1 MAELLNRQDPAPMV
15 DPRSP
20 NNPATLP
27 MSDAIEQHESPSSS
41 GQCDAKKGSPS
52 GERPQL
58 QWGGAR
64 RSSVG
69 DMTKTTVELGHER
82 ALQIQE
88 HVLELESDLG
98 EICMKVAIVTK
109 RHDQH
114 EKFDVRHGKMIE
126 VLRSKKFKFVQPELH
141 LQQAQRSGN
150 SEDGTSQDTI
160 KKEFQHG
167 GIVAFICDS
176 DATQLIQHLKSLS
189 VSELSAI
196 CGSTK
201 FVAKSDNYGEKD
213 CQRCPLSDDIMKEL
227 YTENASLKARVKG
240 IAVLGDSLR
249 KTQDE
254 LSQTTVKNAKL
265 DKAVS
270 NLQSRLHRVGCDT
283 SVDLAEDEIFIPGH
297 DRTFINSLICENGK
311 LQKDL
316 RELKMKLSGDAR
328 ISYQKQSDADKDKQ
342 LQDLQ
347 KDLACKNARIVELE
361 ARDAQKDYHRI
372 RGELEEFKTL
382 CTILTPQ
389 TRKLQDD
396 LEASQKKHQ
405 EVCAEL
411 ADWKEKAKNMES
423 RIVRELTQK
432 MSTEDESRVS
442 LSDRLKIG
450 EEQVKQLEKENSRVT
465 DQLREV
471 IGMNTRWQRYNE
483 QRETYVVKLTKT
495 NQQQQ
500 SKITVLEQQVR
511 GLEQNINDLNTLLQ
525 KMDAGKKKNTD
536 AYVMSLEQQLVQ
548 KEDEVIE
555 LKEQVATLKVT
566 LHTTEKQRGVAQ
578 RLEDKDMIETLK
590 QQLKVYQEDFN
601 QERKDRERLQGNN
614 DILRH
619 RLKES
624 QNMVPPPANIQRFT
638 GSSTGLRGHYYDQ
651 PQQPQPR
658 RLIARGLP
666 VYQDPYEASLLP
678 SDVETDGFDVT
689 DGSGNEL
696 NDDGDQLQCPRCPA
710 SFAVTDHSAF
720 MHHVTI
726 CLQ

>member
-167 GIVAFICDS
+167 GIVALICDS

-328 ISYQKQSDADKDKQ
+328 ISYQKQV
-342 LQDLQ
+342 
-347 KDLACKNARIVELE
+347 RI
-361 ARDAQKDYHRI
+361 
-372 RGELEEFKTL
+372 FF
-382 CTILTPQ
+382 IL
-389 TRKLQDD
+389 
-396 LEASQKKHQ
+396 
-405 EVCAEL
+405 VCITGF
-411 ADWKEKAKNMES
+411 W
-423 RIVRELTQK
+423 
-432 MSTEDESRVS
+432 
-442 LSDRLKIG
+442 LK
-450 EEQVKQLEKENSRVT
+450 R
-465 DQLREV
+465 
-471 IGMNTRWQRYNE
+471 
-483 QRETYVVKLTKT
+483 
-495 NQQQQ
+495 
-500 SKITVLEQQVR
+500 
-511 GLEQNINDLNTLLQ
+511 
-525 KMDAGKKKNTD
+525 
-536 AYVMSLEQQLVQ
+536 
-548 KEDEVIE
+548 
-555 LKEQVATLKVT
+555 
-566 LHTTEKQRGVAQ
+566 
-578 RLEDKDMIETLK
+578 
-590 QQLKVYQEDFN
+590 
-601 QERKDRERLQGNN
+601 
-614 DILRH
+614 
-619 RLKES
+619 
-624 QNMVPPPANIQRFT
+624 
-638 GSSTGLRGHYYDQ
+638 
-651 PQQPQPR
+651 
-658 RLIARGLP
+658 
-666 VYQDPYEASLLP
+666 
-678 SDVETDGFDVT
+678 
-689 DGSGNEL
+689 
-696 NDDGDQLQCPRCPA
+696 
-710 SFAVTDHSAF
+710 
-720 MHHVTI
+720 
-726 CLQ
+726 